1 MDSYKLLAVFNYAH
15 ELVSVKA
22 LLESENI
29 DCQVKDELTVQVQN
43 FVSNAVGG
51 IKLLVHQSN
60 MEKARNILAGNP
72 FLIGATNENIFLK
85 KLAKKTDNIALLKS
99 LKVELR
105 LLILAAIFFGIL
117 VFGVLNIMS

>member
-72 FLIGATNENIFLK
+72 FLIGATNENLFLK
-85 KLAKKTDNIALLKS
+85 KLAKKTDNIALLKP

-105 LLILAAIFFGIL
+105 LLILAAMFFGIL
-117 VFGVLNIMS
+117 VFGLLNIMS